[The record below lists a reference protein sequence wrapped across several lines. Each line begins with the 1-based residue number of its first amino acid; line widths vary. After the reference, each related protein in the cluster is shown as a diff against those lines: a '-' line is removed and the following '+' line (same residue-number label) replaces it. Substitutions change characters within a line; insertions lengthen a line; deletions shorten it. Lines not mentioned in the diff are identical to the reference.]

1 MIIYLDHTSISCTCK
16 ELFTEPGNDTS
27 VLSMAHNA
35 ENSNIVKIGENRK
48 IQVSPKLKMM
58 GMLYS

>member
-1 MIIYLDHTSISCTCK
+1 
-16 ELFTEPGNDTS
+16 
-27 VLSMAHNA
+27 MAHNA
-35 ENSNIVKIGENRK
+35 ENSDIVKIGENRK